1 MTVPLMSAFYGD
13 SYWTGTD
20 LIMSP
25 FGVLVEWI
33 LPALAVIVFW
43 IAKQTTLGKM
53 VISAKIL
60 DADSGKAPST
70 RQFIARYLA
79 YYVSLIPL
87 GLGFLWIAFDKRK
100 QGWHDKL
107 AATVAVRPK
116 AGGPEPVKFKN
127 A

>member
-25 FGVLVEWI
+25 FGVLVEWV

-79 YYVSLIPL
+79 Y
-87 GLGFLWIAFDKRK
+87 
-100 QGWHDKL
+100 
-107 AATVAVRPK
+107 
-116 AGGPEPVKFKN
+116 
-127 A
+127 

>member
-25 FGVLVEWI
+25 FGVLVEWV
-33 LPALAVIVFW
+33 LPALAVIVF
-43 IAKQTTLGKM
+43 
-53 VISAKIL
+53 
-60 DADSGKAPST
+60 
-70 RQFIARYLA
+70 
-79 YYVSLIPL
+79 
-87 GLGFLWIAFDKRK
+87 WIAFDKRK

-116 AGGPEPVKFKN
+116 AGGPEPVKLKN